1 MGRYD
6 LPDPLCNHA
15 VSKRT
20 VRVSSHADS
29 MDALRDA
36 APLASV
42 WVCERE
48 ACVEDAEAWVAAS
61 TRRAAVVIRT

>member
-20 VRVSSHADS
+20 VRVSSHAS
-29 MDALRDA
+29 TLAALQND

-42 WVCERE
+42 WVC
-48 ACVEDAEAWVAAS
+48 
-61 TRRAAVVIRT
+61 